1 MTFSES
7 IETFLQYGLIWASVS
22 FILSCLVVTNL
33 TAVFNVLQTKSGM
46 GDLMNNAI
54 FSMVEAKFVMGDFN
68 QMVLNSADKAQ
79 LKARARKDNVAGK
92 L

>member
-1 MTFSES
+1 
-7 IETFLQYGLIWASVS
+7 
-22 FILSCLVVTNL
+22 
-33 TAVFNVLQTKSGM
+33 M